1 MLLGVARVDIG
12 AADVAVVVLAVDAVV
27 LAVDAVVLAVGRAP
41 ARPRMLSMSMVNT
54 LVSS

>member
-12 AADVAVVVLAVDAVV
+12 AADVAVVV

>member
-1 MLLGVARVDIG
+1 MLLGVARVDVG
-12 AADVAVVVLAVDAVV
+12 AAEVLDVAVVV